1 MTDVPSKRFR
11 LVWSEEN
18 RDRVR
23 NLGKKAAALGLLT
36 QFSHDIADIEHKLTT
51 DPLAAGDPH
60 YELRAAGLTLYH
72 GVFGLLHLYYAVHH
86 ASKSVFV
93 KEIAPFPG
101 CGLEQ
106 GANDE

>member
-23 NLGKKAAALGLLT
+23 NLGKKAAQLGLLS
-36 QFSHDIADIEHKLTT
+36 QFSDDIADIEHKLTT

-60 YELRAAGLTLYH
+60 YELRAAGMTLCH

-86 ASKSVFV
+86 ASQSVFV
-93 KEIAPFPG
+93 KEIASFPG
-101 CGLEQ
+101 RSLEH
-106 GANDE
+106 GGFDD